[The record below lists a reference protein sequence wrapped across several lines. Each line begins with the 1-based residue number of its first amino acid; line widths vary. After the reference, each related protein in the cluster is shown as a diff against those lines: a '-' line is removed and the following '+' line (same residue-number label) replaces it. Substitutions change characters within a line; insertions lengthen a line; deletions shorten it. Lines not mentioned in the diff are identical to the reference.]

1 MTAISTPSASQPR
14 RRPFLRFLLFSVGVI
29 IALLILVGV
38 GVSLLRSSRNQ
49 PIGVD
54 AYPGAA
60 VVNKSASAQTDSV
73 VYETPATVRQGLD
86 FYAQKFGYADQQ
98 NTDGCRITY
107 LTDPG
112 MEQPGKYNG
121 RCVVSNSMLDV
132 TQVLSIKIDY
142 APDADGKTGKTLISI
157 DRTWGG

>member
-1 MTAISTPSASQPR
+1 MTAISTPSTSQPR
-14 RRPFLRFLLFSVGVI
+14 RRPFVRFLLFSAGVI
-29 IALLILVGV
+29 IALVILTVI
-38 GVSLLRSSRNQ
+38 GVSSLRSSRNQ

-60 VVNKSASAQTDSV
+60 VVSKSASGQNDKV
-73 VYETPATVRQGLD
+73 VYETPATVRQVLD

-112 MEQPGKYNG
+112 AEQPGKYNG

-132 TQVLSIKIDY
+132 SQFLSIKIDY
-142 APDADGKTGKTLISI
+142 VAEADGKTGKTLISI